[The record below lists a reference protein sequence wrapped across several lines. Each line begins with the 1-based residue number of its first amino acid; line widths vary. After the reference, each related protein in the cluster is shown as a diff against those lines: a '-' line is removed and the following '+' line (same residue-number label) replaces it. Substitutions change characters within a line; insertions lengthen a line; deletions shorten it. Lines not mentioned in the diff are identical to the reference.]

1 MSGKR
6 DEWLDTA
13 VRGIRFRPDRRAVRA
28 ELAAHLE
35 DKTADLGR
43 IFPDLTEEELRD
55 RALAG
60 MGSAA
65 EIGKELAR
73 VHRPWLGWLWRISQA
88 VLGLA
93 VGAAVLLFFGA
104 CRTGFSSITGGSGSW
119 YGETEPPVAAIYKGV
134 KLDRQGALAD
144 SSPVRSGEYTFAAHQ
159 GELWVAT
166 GTERTSRVVYFRLEV
181 RHPRPLEPLNTA
193 VERRVWAEDDRGGTA
208 LSYTEYYALD
218 VWEREDRAV
227 VHCTVLDRGVFTD
240 QYEVSLEIF
249 DPEAERVDLRYT
261 HMGADLTIP
270 ISLEV
275 TGP

>member
-93 VGAAVLLFFGA
+93 VGAAVLLF
-104 CRTGFSSITGGSGSW
+104 SGPAGPAS
-119 YGETEPPVAAIYKGV
+119 PA
-134 KLDRQGALAD
+134 
-144 SSPVRSGEYTFAAHQ
+144 SPVGPAP
-159 GELWVAT
+159 GT
-166 GTERTSRVVYFRLEV
+166 GRQSPPSRQFIKV
-181 RHPRPLEPLNTA
+181 
-193 VERRVWAEDDRGGTA
+193 
-208 LSYTEYYALD
+208 
-218 VWEREDRAV
+218 
-227 VHCTVLDRGVFTD
+227 
-240 QYEVSLEIF
+240 
-249 DPEAERVDLRYT
+249 
-261 HMGADLTIP
+261 
-270 ISLEV
+270 
-275 TGP
+275 